1 MRLKPR
7 ACTLDWS
14 PALIAHAVEYL
25 RPLRACVHKVGR
37 RVHRVGEPEV
47 ILPQEEA
54 MKKLDP
60 VGIDVSAITLMVAV
74 DRGRGPRLYEFT
86 NDGPGHRRLCR
97 MLTQKGRR
105 ARVCIESTG
114 IYSLDVSL
122 ALHRTSGIQ
131 VMVANPRATR
141 DFGRANFQ
149 RSKTDGTDAA
159 MILEFVKR
167 MPFQPW
173 QPPPQ
178 EILDLRAISRRIAAL
193 TISMTRERCRLHA
206 AKRQAELTGV
216 VADDIAIHLDHLT
229 ESIDRLT
236 ERALEII
243 RKSSSLRWRYDL
255 LVSVRGIGNASAIRI
270 LAELAVLPADMSPR
284 QWVAHA
290 GLDPQHYDSGTSVHK
305 PARISKTGN
314 KHLRAAIYMPALVSI
329 REEPNVCAF
338 YNKLIQ
344 SGKKPMQAIVAVM
357 RKLLHSIYG
366 MFNHRKEF
374 TGYKFYALDS

>member
-1 MRLKPR
+1 
-7 ACTLDWS
+7 
-14 PALIAHAVEYL
+14 
-25 RPLRACVHKVGR
+25 
-37 RVHRVGEPEV
+37 
-47 ILPQEEA
+47 
-54 MKKLDP
+54 MKKPDP
-60 VGIDVSAITLMVAV
+60 VGIDVSADTLMVAV
-74 DRGRGPRLYEFT
+74 DRGRGPRLCEFT
-86 NDGPGHRRLCR
+86 NDAPGHRRLCR

-105 ARVCIESTG
+105 ARVCVEATG

-206 AKRQAELTGV
+206 AKRQNQLTAAI
-216 VADDIAIHLDHLT
+216 ADDHLDHLT
-229 ESIDRLT
+229 ESIERLT

-243 RKSSSLRWRYDL
+243 RESSSLRWRYDL

-270 LAELAVLPADMSPR
+270 LSELAVLPPDMSPR

-290 GLDPQHYDSGTSVHK
+290 GLDPKHYESGTSVHK
-305 PARISKTGN
+305 PPRISKTGN
-314 KHLRAAIYMPALVSI
+314 KHLRAALYMPALVSI
-329 REEPNVCAF
+329 RNEPNIGAF
-338 YNKLIQ
+338 YDKLIR

-357 RKLLHSIYG
+357 RKLLHAIYG
-366 MFNHRKEF
+366 MFNHKQSF
-374 TGYKFYALDS
+374 TGDKFYALNS